1 MFIDAK
7 TARELDLYSGGE
19 HGPSVF
25 DMLDY
30 TCTKGGRRALHNRV
44 EHPLTDSQAIRHV
57 QSGVR
62 FLLEQNIA
70 FPIDQ
75 ELIRKIKRYFD
86 SSWVIGLKRRGVLR
100 VLESR
105 WVAWRYR
112 DFMGY
117 VDEGVAAVMTLLYR
131 VQSLLG
137 QFDGLDPPGEVGD
150 LAQKLAELISRIEP
164 GTIRTERDPWVILE
178 TDRALRDHHRD
189 AVLNVI
195 ELLDELDAL
204 CSMAVAGR
212 TRGLAFPEIVDSKEF
227 LLEGDGVFHLFLQ
240 DPVVNPV
247 RIATGESLMFLT
259 GPNMAGKTTYMK
271 AVAVA
276 VVLAHVG
283 MGVPAS
289 NFRLAPL
296 QGLFT
301 SLTPED
307 NLRSGLSYFMA
318 EVSRIR
324 EIVEGIIRWERSL
337 VLVDEVFKGTN
348 VKDALEAS
356 RLVIHGFSRNRTSGF
371 IVSSHLVELAEELKD
386 RESIQFSYFDGAIKE
401 GQADYRYTVRPG
413 VSDQRFGLH
422 LLEQEGVPQLLEQLG
437 PSRSSGI
444 THKTG
449 EAHQ

>member
-7 TARELDLYSGGE
+7 TSRELELFSGSDRD
-19 HGPSVF
+19 PSVF
-25 DMLDY
+25 DVLDY
-30 TCTKGGRRALHNRV
+30 TRTKGGRRALHNRI
-44 EHPLTDSQAIRHV
+44 EHPLADAQAIRHV
-57 QSGVR
+57 QSGIR
-62 FLLEQNIA
+62 FLLEHDIA

-75 ELIRKIKRYFD
+75 ELIRKIERYLD

-112 DFMGY
+112 DFMSY

-131 VQSLLG
+131 VQDLLG
-137 QFDGLDPPGEVGD
+137 QLDGLDPPGAVGD
-150 LAQKLAELISRIEP
+150 LTQQLAELISRVAPES
-164 GTIRTERDPWVILE
+164 IRTERDPWVILD
-178 TDRALRDHHRD
+178 TDRALRDRNRA

-195 ELLDELDAL
+195 ELSYELDAL

-212 TRGLAFPEIVDSKEF
+212 TRSLAFPEIVDSKEF
-227 LLEGDGVFHLFLQ
+227 LLEGDGVFHLFLEN
-240 DPVVNPV
+240 PVVNPV
-247 RIATGESLMFLT
+247 RLDAGKSLMFLT

-276 VVLAHVG
+276 VVLAHLG

-289 NFRLAPL
+289 RFRIAPV
-296 QGLFT
+296 QALFT

-318 EVSRIR
+318 EVRRVR
-324 EIVEGIIRWERSL
+324 EIVEGVLQWERSL

-356 RLVIHGFSRNRTSGF
+356 RLVIRGFSQNRTSGF

-386 RESIQFSYFDGAIKE
+386 RESIQFSYFDGAIKD
-401 GQADYRYTVRPG
+401 GQADYRYTVRSG

-422 LLEQEGVPQLLEQLG
+422 LLDQEGVPQLLDKLGTVAPRDLTNDSEEQL
-437 PSRSSGI
+437 
-444 THKTG
+444 
-449 EAHQ
+449 

>member
-1 MFIDAK
+1 VFIDAK
-7 TARELDLYSGGE
+7 TARELELFRGSERD
-19 HGPSVF
+19 PSVF

-30 TCTKGGRRALHNRV
+30 TRTKGGRRALYDRI
-44 EHPLTDSQAIRHV
+44 EHPLTDAQAIRHV
-57 QSGVR
+57 QSGIR
-62 FLLEQNIA
+62 FLLEHDIV

-75 ELIRKIKRYFD
+75 ELIRKIERYLD

-131 VQSLLG
+131 VQELLD
-137 QFDGLDPPGEVGD
+137 QLEGLGPPGEVGD
-150 LAQKLAELISRIEP
+150 VAQQLAELISRVAP
-164 GTIRTERDPWVILE
+164 DCIRTERDPWIILE
-178 TDRALRDHHRD
+178 TDRALRDRHRA

-195 ELLDELDAL
+195 ELSYELDAL

-212 TRGLAFPEIVDSKEF
+212 TRGLAFPEIVDAKEF
-227 LLEGDGVFHLFLQ
+227 LIEGGGVFHLFLE

-247 RIATGESLMFLT
+247 RLAAGESLMFLT

-276 VVLAHVG
+276 VVLAHLG
-283 MGVPAS
+283 MGVPAT
-289 NFRLAPL
+289 NFRLVPL
-296 QGLFT
+296 QALFT

-307 NLRSGLSYFMA
+307 NLRSDLSYFMA
-318 EVSRIR
+318 EVRRVR
-324 EIVEGIIRWERSL
+324 EIVEGVLKWERSL

-356 RLVIHGFSRNRTSGF
+356 RLVIRGFSQNRTSGF

-386 RESIQFSYFDGAIKE
+386 RESIQFSYFDGAIE
-401 GQADYRYTVRPG
+401 DGQADYRYNLKSG

-422 LLEQEGVPQLLEQLG
+422 LLHQEGVPKLLEELG
-437 PSRSSGI
+437 TVAQRDVADDTEEPL
-444 THKTG
+444 
-449 EAHQ
+449 